1 MTMTDGDAE
10 FEIEVQTF
18 LHDELP
24 HERRFVA
31 DSIETMDRAHAT
43 WWQATLNRRGWGGPH
58 WPVEHGGCG
67 WSPSKLRIFQN
78 ACAAMGAPMV
88 SPFGPSMVGPVIYT
102 FGSATQQHF
111 HLARILDGSLLWCQG
126 YSEPGAGS
134 DLASLR
140 TRAVRDGDDYVV
152 DGQKIW
158 TTQAHWADWIFC
170 LVRTRQE
177 GRPQDGI
184 SFLLIDMRSPG
195 IEVRPIRSIDGQHHF
210 NEVFFTGVRVPAI
223 NLVGA
228 ENRGWSYAKFL
239 LENERMSSAAV
250 GPLRST
256 LERIRKEALS
266 TSNFAEPPLRD
277 PHYRERFVRL
287 EERLLALDAME
298 LQALEVSGGP
308 ARMKLAAMVKLAY
321 STLMQDVGELAIDLA
336 GPDALRSP
344 VDNAHEFATSA
355 MTSFL
360 FGRTH
365 TIYGGTTEVQKN
377 ILVRMFEPVRSPRV
391 K

>member
-1 MTMTDGDAE
+1 MQ
-10 FEIEVQTF
+10 VF
-18 LHDELP
+18 LRDELP
-24 HERRFVA
+24 AGRRFVA
-31 DSIETMDRAHAT
+31 DSVETMSRAHAT
-43 WWQATLNRRGWGGPH
+43 WWQSTLNRRGWGAPH
-58 WPVEHGGCG
+58 WPVAHGGCG
-67 WSPSKLRIFQN
+67 WSPAQLRYFQN
-78 ACAAMGAPMV
+78 ACAAAGAPLP

-102 FGSATQQHF
+102 FGSAAQQRY
-111 HLARILDGSLLWCQG
+111 HLPRILDGSLLWCQG

-140 TRAVRDGDDYVV
+140 TRAVRDGEDYVV

-170 LVRTRQE
+170 LVRTGHD

-184 SFLLIDMRSPG
+184 SFLLIDMHSPG
-195 IEVRPIRSIDGQHHF
+195 IEVRPIRSIDGLHHF
-210 NEVFFTGVRVPAI
+210 NEIFFTAVRVPAL

-239 LENERMSSAAV
+239 LENERMGSAAV
-250 GPLRST
+250 GPLRAM
-256 LERIRKEALS
+256 LERLRNQALS
-266 TSNFAEPPLRD
+266 TDEFAEPPLRD
-277 PHYRERFVRL
+277 PHYRERLASL

-298 LQALEVSGGP
+298 LQAFEVSDGP
-308 ARMKLAAMVKLAY
+308 ARMKFAAMLKLAA
-321 STLMQDVGELAIDLA
+321 STLMQDVSELAIELA

-344 VDNAHEFATSA
+344 GDETPEFAAAA

-360 FGRTH
+360 FGRAH

-377 ILVRMFEPVRSPRV
+377 ILARLLEPVLS
-391 K
+391 